1 MYIQEL
7 SFNFSMKVS
16 KEWFVIQGIENALM
30 PGIMELVELCKKDF
44 ATMIIDAENID
55 TKNEEDTY
63 QFILTIKKLS
73 TEDSGS

>member
-1 MYIQEL
+1 MHIQEL
-7 SFNFSMKVS
+7 NFNFSMKVS
-16 KEWFVIQGIENALM
+16 KEWFVIQGIENAVM

-44 ATMIIDAENID
+44 AAMIID

-73 TEDSGS
+73 KEGSRT